1 MAYDNQAH
9 LKIDDLH
16 KKFDALDKKL
26 ELLAAG
32 LDVPLH
38 RKPIQVAEGVK
49 SPMPRWSSP
58 LARIASL

>member
-16 KKFDALDKKL
+16 RKLDALDKKL
-26 ELLAAG
+26 ELLAEG

-38 RKPIQVAEGVK
+38 REPIQVAEGVN
-49 SPMPRWSSP
+49 SPMPRCS
-58 LARIASL
+58 

>member
-16 KKFDALDKKL
+16 RKLDALDKKI
-26 ELLAAG
+26 ELLAEG

-38 RKPIQVAEGVK
+38 REPIQVAEGVK
-49 SPMPRWSSP
+49 SPMPRCS
-58 LARIASL
+58 